1 MGNGRPARKSYIY
14 WWWREKAAKHL
25 RKISKGL
32 AGKEVKLTKDLNGNL
47 GNGLQPALLKDTVEA
62 GELVVVLV
70 PLLQLK
76 DKAVFG
82 DLEISSS
89 LDLLLEDGIVG
100 RLLVGRIGDAGS
112 LLDGTNNLA
121 GRILGRVLDALVQK
135 VGPSMSNRKARGQYL
150 QSGWK
155 AMQYGPAYERGD

>member
-1 MGNGRPARKSYIY
+1 M
-14 WWWREKAAKHL
+14 
-25 RKISKGL
+25 
-32 AGKEVKLTKDLNGNL
+32 KLTKDLNGNL

-89 LDLLLEDGIVG
+89 LDLLLEDGVVG

-121 GRILGRVLDALVQK
+121 G
-135 VGPSMSNRKARGQYL
+135 
-150 QSGWK
+150 
-155 AMQYGPAYERGD
+155 